1 MALINPGI
9 LREYEE
15 EQEKE
20 KSSKKGKRKKD
31 QPISP
36 LARRKWLEDEDKF

>member
-9 LREYEE
+9 LREYKE
-15 EQEKE
+15 EQERE
-20 KSSKKGKRKKD
+20 KPSKKGKNKKD

-36 LARRKWLEDEDKF
+36 LARRKWIEDDKD